1 MLKVGTQAP
10 DFASELEDGTPFHL
24 SAHAGKRL
32 VVLYFYIKDFTK
44 G

>member
-10 DFASELEDGTPFHL
+10 DIASELEDGTPFQL
-24 SAHAGKRL
+24 AAYAGKKL
-32 VVLYFYIKDFTK
+32 VVLYFYLKDFTK